1 MPPASRITDMHTCPM
16 VNPGPVPHVGGPD
29 ISGSPDVIVGFLP
42 QARMGDSLIC
52 VPAIDSIQKGSP
64 TVLVNGRQAARI
76 GDPTAH
82 GGVLVAGCPTVL
94 IGESGQ
100 GATLRGAAKDGTPFC
115 EECERLKKLKEQ
127 AEKVAPANAPPPG
140 SADIVSTEGKSVFE
154 AIRRAVDDM
163 LPQDKEDRE
172 RLLRTIKPLA
182 KQLIKQGKD
191 EQTVAKW
198 ALAARQAVLD
208 RYEAKDHWDLLGK
221 VYVRNKDKFGGPLG
235 PSVEWLVSEKGKTAR
250 EIIDAAAAGDL
261 KSKLAEL
268 KPQLIDRVAEKL
280 IENED
285 VRGLV
290 VAAANGNLK
299 EGLLGIKDK
308 LIDKVAG
315 DLVDNEEVRGV
326 LVAAA
331 KGNLDEAKQ
340 LAIGGVANKFFGDD
354 PIKGVF
360 TAAANGDFEKA
371 KSAAL
376 GVFADKISNEH
387 LKSVVLAAAEGNLP
401 EKLGEMSQ
409 AAVDKVLDGLM
420 DEKTAQFFKPLI
432 DKLKEEVASKVTSAV
447 GGL

>member
-42 QARMGDSLIC
+42 QARVGDSLVC
-52 VPAIDSIQKGSP
+52 VPAIDKIQKGSP

-100 GATLRGAAKDGTPFC
+100 GSTLRGAAKDGTPFC
-115 EECERLKKLKEQ
+115 EECERLKKLKELEEQ
-127 AEKVAPANAPPPG
+127 VAPANAPPPG
-140 SADIVSTEGKSVFE
+140 SADLVSTEGKSVFD
-154 AIRRAVDDM
+154 AIKRAVDDM

-172 RLLRTIKPLA
+172 RLIRTIKPLA
-182 KQLIKQGKD
+182 KQLLAQGKD
-191 EQTVAKW
+191 EKTVAKW
-198 ALAARQAVLD
+198 AAAARQAVLD
-208 RYEAKDHWDLLGK
+208 RYEVKDHWDLVGK
-221 VYVRNKDKFGGPLG
+221 VYERNKDKFGTIG

-261 KSKLAEL
+261 KQKLAEL
-268 KPQLIDRVAEKL
+268 KPELIDRVAEKL

-290 VAAANGNLK
+290 VSAANGKLK
-299 EGLLGIKDK
+299 EGILGLKDK
-308 LIDKVAG
+308 LIDQVAA
-315 DLVDNEEVRGV
+315 DLFENEQVRGV
-326 LVAAA
+326 VLAAA
-331 KGNLDEAKQ
+331 KGDLAQAKE
-340 LAIGGVANKFFGDD
+340 LAIGGIADKVFGDD
-354 PIKGVF
+354 PIKSVF
-360 TAAANGDFEKA
+360 TAAAQGDFEQA

-376 GVFADKISNEH
+376 GVFADKIPNEH

-401 EKLGEMSQ
+401 DKLGEMSQ
-409 AAVDKVLDGLM
+409 AALDKVLDGLM

-432 DKLKEEVASKVTSAV
+432 DKLKEEVASKVTSVV